1 MSIKFKSSIDSE
13 GRIVQSKH
21 RAIKHTDTVQ
31 TLEVKVVTKTAAH
44 PYHGSGSNYGY
55 TIDGVEGAYL
65 ELTPGIT
72 YRFDQSDAS
81 NGGTGTGGHAHP
93 LRFATAKDAAG
104 STAYTGSEVTP
115 NGSPGSSGAYTQI
128 APTTS
133 TPTILHYYCSSHNG
147 MGSYAKFGT
156 QSATD
161 LTGFDTDD
169 LAEGSTNKYLTQA
182 NLGQRSIGDLSDVNT
197 TGVAN
202 NKILKYDSST
212 SKFIIA
218 DDGGSSSSS
227 LTIQEEGNPLSTAAT
242 TLNFV
247 GSGVLAQGNG
257 ATKTITISGGGSSG
271 QVTVQKNVSGT
282 SPTEATDGSR
292 TDFTITS
299 TPASKNN
306 LQIYIDGVY
315 QAKTAFEVSGTTV
328 ALDAAPA
335 SGAVVEIIHFT
346 VIDANIFLQSH
357 TATSSQTSFN
367 AGGVIANIN
376 DTQVYIDGVYQNK
389 GNYTISGSNVVLN
402 PAPATGAVVEIVNI
416 KASTT
421 SSGSITWDTTGIK
434 TANFNAA
441 AGKGYFVNT
450 TSGDVIVTLPTA
462 SAGDEIHFTDYAST
476 FDTNKIAFFS
486 SQKIQGRATSAR
498 CTIENA
504 VVRLIYQDDTKG
516 WTADNIVDDPP
527 NFALKYLVVGA
538 GGAGGGN
545 WRSGG
550 GGGGAVRT
558 NFAAQGGGVA
568 QDSTTISLQPSTI
581 TTYAVA
587 IGVGGAG
594 AANADGSKGG
604 DSSFTYSSTTI
615 TSNGGG
621 GGGGAYNTA
630 GAPAHGGNAS
640 GGGGDGSG
648 GEAGAAGGTYGY
660 AGGSGASGGT
670 QCGGGG
676 GGAGAVGQNGGS
688 GATSGDG
695 GNGVIV
701 NIVPATSIGTGTG
714 QVNIGEVS
722 SSNVYYG
729 GGGGGGSYSS
739 GNNAI
744 PGLGGGGDGG
754 YGTNSTNG
762 DAADPGAANTGGGG
776 GGSYSEAGAYGNGTG
791 GAGGSGVVILRY
803 PAQVDTTGNGTPDTN
818 LTANIQSGGNL
829 QQHANS
835 PLTVGSDKMSVF
847 ISGSGNIKFEL
858 G

>member
-44 PYHGSGSNYGY
+44 PHYDSSNTNALGY

-72 YRFDQSDAS
+72 YRFDQSDGS
-81 NGGTGTGGHAHP
+81 NNGHP
-93 LRFATAKDAAG
+93 LRFATAKDGAG
-104 STAYTGSEVTP
+104 STGYTGSPQEVTT
-115 NGSPGSSGAYTQI
+115 NGSPGSNGAYTQI

-133 TPTILHYYCSSHNG
+133 TPPILHYYCNVHGN

-156 QSATD
+156 KSATD

-169 LAEGSTNKYLTQA
+169 LAEGSTNKYLTQT
-182 NLGQRSIGDLSDVNT
+182 NLGQRSIGDLLDVNL

-202 NKILKYDSST
+202 NKILKYDNST

-227 LTIQEEGNPLSTAAT
+227 LTIQDEGVTSGTAAT
-242 TLNFV
+242 TLDFR
-247 GSGVLAQGNG
+247 GSAVAVTGDGS
-257 ATKTITISGGGSSG
+257 ATKTITISGTGSSSG
-271 QVTVQKNVSGT
+271 QVTVQKNVATT
-282 SPTEATDGSR
+282 SNATTR
-292 TDFTITS
+292 DFVISS

-306 LQIYIDGVY
+306 LQVYIDGVY

-328 ALDAAPA
+328 TLDAAPA

-357 TATSSQTSFN
+357 TATSGQTSFN

-389 GNYTISGSNVVLN
+389 GNYSISGNNVVLSL
-402 PAPATGAVVEIVNI
+402 APATGAVVEIVNI

-450 TSGDVIVTLPTA
+450 TSNDVVVTLPTA

-486 SQKIQGRATSAR
+486 SQKIQGRNTNSK

-516 WTADNIVDDPP
+516 WTADNLTDDPP
-527 NFALKYLVVGA
+527 AFALKYLVVGG
-538 GGAGGGN
+538 GGAGGGS

-550 GGGGAVRT
+550 GGAGAVRT

-568 QDSTTISLQPSTI
+568 QDSTTISLQPDST

-587 IGVGGAG
+587 VGLGGTGVT
-594 AANADGSKGG
+594 NADGNKGN

-621 GGGGAYNTA
+621 GGGGGYGGS
-630 GAPAHGGNAS
+630 GAPTHGGNAS
-640 GGGGDGSG
+640 GGGGDGAA
-648 GEAGAAGGTYGY
+648 GESGAAGGTYGY
-660 AGGSGASGGT
+660 AGGSGGSDSY
-670 QCGGGG
+670 QLGGGG
-676 GGAGAVGQNGGS
+676 GGAGAVGQPGNGGS
-688 GATSGDG
+688 SPKGDG
-695 GNGVIV
+695 GDGVIV
-701 NIVPATSIGTGTG
+701 NILPAANIGTGSG
-714 QVNIGEVS
+714 QINVGEVS

-729 GGGGGGSYSS
+729 GGGSGGSYSN
-739 GNNAI
+739 GNNAS

-754 YGTNSTNG
+754 YGTTSTNG
-762 DAADPGAANTGGGG
+762 DAADPGVANTGGGG
-776 GGSYSEAGAYGNGTG
+776 GGSYSESFSYGNGTG
-791 GAGGSGVVILRY
+791 GNGGSGVVILRY

-829 QQHANS
+829 QQHTNS
-835 PLTVGSDKMSVF
+835 PATVGSDKVSVF

>member
-1 MSIKFKSSIDSE
+1 MSIKFKSSIESE
-13 GRIVQSKH
+13 GKIIQSKH
-21 RAIKHTDTVQ
+21 RSIKHTDTVQ

-44 PYHGSGSNYGY
+44 PYHGSDSNFGY

-81 NGGTGTGGHAHP
+81 NGGTGNNNQSHP

-104 STAYTGSEVTP
+104 STEYTGSEVTT
-115 NGSPGSSGAYTQI
+115 NGTPGSSGAYTQI

-133 TPTILHYYCSSHNG
+133 TPTILHYYCSAHNG

-169 LAEGSTNKYLTQA
+169 LAESSTNKYLTQA
-182 NLGQRSIGDLSDVNT
+182 NLGQRSIGDLLDVNT

-218 DDGGSSSSS
+218 DDGGSSSSAI
-227 LTIQEEGNPLSTAAT
+227 TIQEEGNPLSTAAT

-247 GSGVLAQGNG
+247 GSSVTATGSG
-257 ATKTITISGGGSSG
+257 ATKTITISGGGGGSSSG

-357 TATSSQTSFN
+357 TTTSGQTSFN

-416 KASTT
+416 KASAA
-421 SSGSITWDTTGIK
+421 SSGSVTWETGIK
-434 TANFNAA
+434 AANFNAV

-450 TSGDVIVTLPTA
+450 TSNTVTVTLPSG

-476 FDTNKIAFFS
+476 FDTNKISFTQAS
-486 SQKIQGRATSAR
+486 GQKIQGRTTPAK
-498 CTIENA
+498 CILENST
-504 VVRLIYQDDTKG
+504 VRLIYQDDTKG
-516 WTADNIVDDPP
+516 WTADNIANDPP
-527 NFALKYLVVGA
+527 AANVYYLVIA
-538 GGAGGGN
+538 
-545 WRSGG
+545 GG
-550 GGGGAVRT
+550 GGGG
-558 NFAAQGGGVA
+558 N
-568 QDSTTISLQPSTI
+568 
-581 TTYAVA
+581 
-587 IGVGGAG
+587 GA
-594 AANADGSKGG
+594 S
-604 DSSFTYSSTTI
+604 
-615 TSNGGG
+615 GGG
-621 GGGGAYNTA
+621 GGGGAGGYRTNFGGTALPLNPLTNINVTVGTGGA
-630 GAPAHGGNAS
+630 GAPG
-640 GGGGDGSG
+640 GSG
-648 GEAGAAGGTYGY
+648 GALVGADGVASSYGSIS
-660 AGGSGASGGT
+660 AA
-670 QCGGGG
+670 GGGG
-676 GGAGAVGQNGGS
+676 GGYGVSNHPEGNDGGS
-688 GATSGDG
+688 GGGGGGNAGASTGAGGSGNTPQTTPSQGNDG
-695 GNGVIV
+695 G
-701 NIVPATSIGTGTG
+701 
-714 QVNIGEVS
+714 S
-722 SSNVYYG
+722 SSPNNSLYWG
-729 GGGGGGSYSS
+729 GGGGGGIGSAGANGAYNSP
-739 GNNAI
+739 GNGGTGTTNGITGTDVTYAA
-744 PGLGGGGDGG
+744 GGGGGSWRSDSSNGTGG
-754 YGTNSTNG
+754 SGIGGNGGKGNQDGTNGSAYTG
-762 DAADPGAANTGGGG
+762 SGGGG
-776 GGSYSEAGAYGNGTG
+776 GGKDWDGGNG
-791 GAGGSGVVILRY
+791 ADGVVILRY
-803 PAQVDTTGNGTPDTN
+803 QGT
-818 LTANIQSGGNL
+818 LTPQSGHTLVTSHIN
-829 QQHANS
+829 QA
-835 PLTVGSDKMSVF
+835 
-847 ISGSGNIKFEL
+847 ISGTGEVYTRFTGGSGNIQIN
-858 G
+858 